1 MVNPL
6 KIVSTQK
13 VFQLLKNKQNS
24 ALSKYEKSS
33 YKKKEWMNWLIAQRN
48 DLLEPALKIEP
59 IISEVL
65 QLISKQN
72 GVGKV
77 SMSGSG
83 ATCFGIFEN
92 KSDCDLALKKIQ
104 EQRPEW
110 WTVSTQTKSI

>member
-1 MVNPL
+1 M
-6 KIVSTQK
+6 IIR
-13 VFQLLKNKQNS
+13 
-24 ALSKYEKSS
+24 ASS
-33 YKKKEWMNWLIAQRN
+33 E
-48 DLLEPALKIEP
+48 IEP

-104 EQRPEW
+104 EQRPECDCIHANKIYLDLVN
-110 WTVSTQTKSI
+110 T

>member
-1 MVNPL
+1 
-6 KIVSTQK
+6 
-13 VFQLLKNKQNS
+13 
-24 ALSKYEKSS
+24 
-33 YKKKEWMNWLIAQRN
+33 MNWLIAQRN
-48 DLLEPALKIEP
+48 DLLEPALEIEP

-83 ATCFGIFEN
+83 ATCFGIFETT
-92 KSDCDLALKKIQ
+92 SDCDLALNKIQ

>member
-1 MVNPL
+1 MGERNSP
-6 KIVSTQK
+6 KI
-13 VFQLLKNKQNS
+13 
-24 ALSKYEKSS
+24 
-33 YKKKEWMNWLIAQRN
+33 
-48 DLLEPALKIEP
+48 PKIIYNLNIP
-59 IISEVL
+59 ILGVCYGL

-110 WTVSTQTKSI
+110 WTVSTQTKST